1 MAWLPILFVCL
12 MGSCDFMVGDAEW
25 STNDCQEVIETATK
39 ELEQSG
45 AVVAGVCIQVRVT

>member
-25 STNDCQEVIETATK
+25 STNGCQEVIEAATK